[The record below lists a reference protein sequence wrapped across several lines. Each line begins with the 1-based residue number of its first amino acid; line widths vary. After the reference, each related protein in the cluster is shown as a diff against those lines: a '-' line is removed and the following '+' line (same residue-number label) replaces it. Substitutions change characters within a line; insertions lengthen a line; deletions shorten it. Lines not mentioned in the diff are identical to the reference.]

1 MGTKVCNRC
10 HKRLPIEEFIG
21 SKGNII
27 GRCKVCQEK
36 ANIVDRAYREN
47 NREYEK
53 ARHRDYYLRTREV
66 FLEKSRFYHQR
77 NKEHEKQ
84 LREANKDKKYAY
96 NLEYYRDNI
105 DKIKQ
110 KVHQYYIKN
119 RDKYLE
125 YRREYNKTQS
135 QTLSDTYVVRII
147 KDKGFS
153 KENITL
159 DLIELQR
166 ATILLKRQIKSYE
179 NETN

>member
-1 MGTKVCNRC
+1 METKVCNRC

-36 ANIVDRAYREN
+36 ANIVGRAYREN

-84 LREANKDKKYAY
+84 LREANKDKKYTY

-147 KDKGFS
+147 KAKGFS

>member
-1 MGTKVCNRC
+1 METKVCNRC

-36 ANIVDRAYREN
+36 ANIVGRAYREN

-147 KDKGFS
+147 KAKGFS

>member
-1 MGTKVCNRC
+1 METKVCNRC

-36 ANIVDRAYREN
+36 ANIVGRAYREN

-66 FLEKSRFYHQR
+66 FLEKSRIYHQR

-84 LREANKDKKYAY
+84 LREANKDIKHAY

-110 KVHQYYIKN
+110 KVHQYYIEN

-125 YRREYNKTQS
+125 HSREYNKTQS
-135 QTLSDTYVVRII
+135 RTLSDTYVVKII

-166 ATILLKRQIKSYE
+166 ATILLNRLIKSYE

>member
-1 MGTKVCNRC
+1 MCNRC

>member
-1 MGTKVCNRC
+1 MCNRC

-36 ANIVDRAYREN
+36 ANIVGRAYREN

-84 LREANKDKKYAY
+84 LREANKDIKHAY
-96 NLEYYRDNI
+96 NLKYYRDNI

-110 KVHQYYIKN
+110 KVHKYYIEN

-125 YRREYNKTQS
+125 HSREYNKTQS
-135 QTLSDTYVVRII
+135 RTLSDTYVVKII

-159 DLIELQR
+159 DLIELCR
-166 ATILLKRQIKSYE
+166 ATILLKRLIKSYE

>member
-1 MGTKVCNRC
+1 METKVCNRC

-36 ANIVDRAYREN
+36 ANIVGRAYREN